1 MYCSILHSS
10 WGLYPPDAA
19 QLASRDVPYLQLE
32 QPKKVSIHWPIS
44 PAWGSGEGV
53 QNLPSSSIENHGCN
67 GYWGLQ
73 IRHITQKLFLFHMG
87 DTLLISQAHQD
98 LTVRFLKHM
107 YSTWKKYKAPPLQII
122 HSRPPCKGLRTST
135 QNHNLICAFHR
146 IFPSMLQN
154 QLLAYRL
161 QNSTLKRR
169 KTSGLLWSVWL
180 FLSSLVQKP
189 VNKMFL
195 KRLLMSSGFGLDSW
209 R

>member
-19 QLASRDVPYLQLE
+19 QLASGDVPYLQLE

-53 QNLPSSSIENHGCN
+53 QNLPSSSIENHDCN
-67 GYWGLQ
+67 AYRGLK

-135 QNHNLICAFHR
+135 QSHNLICAFSQDLSQYA
-146 IFPSMLQN
+146 PE
-154 QLLAYRL
+154 
-161 QNSTLKRR
+161 STLGLQ
-169 KTSGLLWSVWL
+169 TSKQHFEEKENQGFALISLAFS
-180 FLSSLVQKP
+180 FLSCAKASK
-189 VNKMFL
+189 
-195 KRLLMSSGFGLDSW
+195 
-209 R
+209 